1 MADRPRDEDLDLVL
15 RLNERLLSRRTLLR
29 GLGVGGA
36 LAMSSGVLA
45 GCGTS
50 GGKAKNS
57 DKVVKDLS
65 ATEKKIVWSNWPL
78 YIDVNDK
85 TKARP
90 TIDDFEQQ
98 TGIKVTYIEDIN
110 DNDEFFGKVRP
121 QLASGK
127 ATGRD
132 IVTLTDWMAGRMIR
146 LNYVEKF
153 DKANIPN
160 AKNLST
166 ALQHPGFDQN
176 RDYTLPWQSGLTGV
190 AYNPKATGGKAVG
203 SISELL
209 TDKSLKGKVTAL
221 TEMRD
226 TMGLIM
232 LDQGKDP
239 ANFTDDDFAN
249 AIDMLKKAVSD
260 GQIRKFTGN
269 DYAQGLANG
278 NIAACIAWSGDVI
291 QLQADNASIK
301 LVIPEA
307 GCMLWSDNMM
317 VPNKASHKTNAEK
330 IMNYYYDP
338 VVAAKVAAYVNY
350 ICPVDGAQQAME
362 KIDKSYV
369 HNQLIFPDDTT
380 LSKAHIF
387 QNLNAAQE
395 KKYTDMFTAVT
406 GA

>member
-50 GGKAKNS
+50 GGKAKTS
-57 DKVVKDLS
+57 EKTVTDLS
-65 ATEKKIVWSNWPL
+65 ATDKRIVWSNWPD
-78 YIDVNDK
+78 YIDLNDK
-85 TKARP
+85 QTKRP
-90 TIDDFEQQ
+90 SIDAFVGQ
-98 TGIKVTYIEDIN
+98 TGIKVTYQEDIN
-110 DNDEFFGKVRP
+110 DNDQFFGKIRP
-121 QLASGK
+121 ELAAGQ

-132 IVTLTDWMAGRMIR
+132 IVVLTDWMAARMIR
-146 LNYVEKF
+146 LNYVQKL

-160 AKNLST
+160 AKNLVP
-166 ALQHPGFDQN
+166 ALQHPEFDKN
-176 RDYTLPWQSGLTGV
+176 RDYTLPWQSGLTGIGF
-190 AYNPKATGGKAVG
+190 NKKATGGKSVTT
-203 SISELL
+203 ISDLL

-239 ANFTDDDFAN
+239 ASFTDDDFAN
-249 AIDMLKKAVSD
+249 AIDMLQKAVSD

-291 QLQADNASIK
+291 QLQPDNPGIK

-307 GCMLWSDNMM
+307 GAMLWSDNLMI
-317 VPNKASHKTNAEK
+317 PNKASHKANAEK
-330 IMNYYYDP
+330 LINNYYDP
-338 VVAAKVAAYVNY
+338 VVAAKVAADVNY
-350 ICPVDGAQQAME
+350 ICPVTGAKQEME
-362 KIDKSYV
+362 KVDK
-369 HNQLIFPDDTT
+369 T
-380 LSKAHIF
+380 L
-387 QNLNAAQE
+387 
-395 KKYTDMFTAVT
+395 
-406 GA
+406 

>member
-1 MADRPRDEDLDLVL
+1 MADRQRDEDLDLVL
-15 RLNERLLSRRTLLR
+15 RLNERQISRRTLLR

-36 LAMSSGVLA
+36 LAMSGGALA

-50 GGKAKNS
+50 GGKAKS
-57 DKVVKDLS
+57 SQKTVTDLS
-65 ATEKKIVWSNWPL
+65 ATDKRIIWSNWPD
-78 YIDVNDK
+78 YIDLNDK
-85 TKARP
+85 QTKRP
-90 TIDDFEQQ
+90 SIDTFAAQ
-98 TGIKVTYIEDIN
+98 TGINVKYQEDIN
-110 DNDEFFGKVRP
+110 DNDQFFGKIRP
-121 QLASGK
+121 ELSAGQ

-132 IVTLTDWMAGRMIR
+132 IVVLTDWMAARMIR
-146 LNYVEKF
+146 LNYVQKL

-160 AKNLST
+160 AKNLAP
-166 ALQHPGFDQN
+166 ALAHPEWDSN
-176 RDYTLPWQSGLTGV
+176 RDYTLPWQSGLTGIG
-190 AYNPKATGGKAVG
+190 YNKKATGGKSVTT
-203 SISELL
+203 ISDLL

-249 AIDMLKKAVSD
+249 AIDMLQKAVSD

>member
-36 LAMSSGVLA
+36 LVMSSGVLA

-50 GGKAKNS
+50 GGKAKDS
-57 DKVVKDLS
+57 DKLVKDVS

-90 TIDDFEQQ
+90 TVDDFEKQ

-121 QLASGK
+121 QLAAGK

-132 IVTLTDWMAGRMIR
+132 IVALTDWMAGRMIR

-166 ALQHPGFDQN
+166 ALQHPGFDTN

-226 TMGLIM
+226 TMGLIL

-239 ANFTDDDFAN
+239 ASFTDDDFAN
-249 AIDMLKKAVSD
+249 AIDMLQKAVSD

-269 DYAQGLANG
+269 EYIKGLASG
-278 NIAACIAWSGDVI
+278 EIVACFAWSGDVFQA
-291 QLQADNASIK
+291 QLDNPNVRLS
-301 LVIPEA
+301 IPEA
-307 GCMLWSDNMM
+307 GAMLWSDNVMI
-317 VPNKASHKTNAEK
+317 PNKAPHKANAEK
-330 IMNYYYDP
+330 LINYYYDP
-338 VVAAKVAAYVNY
+338 HVAAVVEDYINYV
-350 ICPVDGAQQAME
+350 CPVEGAQDEM
-362 KIDKSYV
+362 KTVDKALVDSP
-369 HNQLIFPDDTT
+369 LIFPDQKL
-380 LSKAHIF
+380 LSQTHIF
-387 QNLNAAQE
+387 KGLDAPQE